1 MHLCVKT
8 LHLYPIDTQQARS
21 FECLIRVYLK
31 ETVID
36 AQGFTGEQTEGG
48 LAFRLSQSHRYQVT

>member
-36 AQGFTGEQTEGG
+36 AQGFTGEQT
-48 LAFRLSQSHRYQVT
+48 